1 MLIIVVD
8 FFKTNQ
14 YAEQRFDS
22 RKKPTTRAALKIKSI
37 LQVLAEE
44 SEKGS
49 TSEKRQWAKSLLE
62 YLTKYDTLLLLGLE
76 ADFLTE
82 FSKWVHA
89 EDRLDPDPSRT
100 LVRQIQA

>member
-44 SEKGS
+44 SEKGP
-49 TSEKRQWAKSLLE
+49 SEKRPWAKSLLE

-89 EDRLDPDPSRT
+89 EDHLDPDPSRT